1 MLVNLGM
8 QEMHRQIQNRF
19 RITSES
25 AVGKLL
31 LMSAS
36 VTARPPGRTGDAA
49 GPRAHLSV
57 AEGDRMRLDRFQ
69 AWDLK
74 ENARPLPTSPHV
86 PFPAL
91 NLPPPFPHPLPPLVS
106 RSQTCSL
113 FILEGQMVKVGKG
126 RCEDGDGSYKRWG

>member
-19 RITSES
+19 RITSEL

-36 VTARPPGRTGDAA
+36 VSARPPGRTGDTA

-69 AWDLK
+69 AWDLQ

-91 NLPPPFPHPLPPLVS
+91 NLPSPHPRFPTAPRFAFPNLPP
-106 RSQTCSL
+106 
-113 FILEGQMVKVGKG
+113 IHPGGADGKG
-126 RCEDGDGSYKRWG
+126 REGTV

>member
-91 NLPPPFPHPLPPLVS
+91 NLPPLPPSPTAPRFAFPNL
-106 RSQTCSL
+106 L
-113 FILEGQMVKVGKG
+113 PIYPGGADGKG
-126 RCEDGDGSYKRWG
+126 REGTV

>member
-19 RITSES
+19 RITSEL

-36 VTARPPGRTGDAA
+36 VSARPPGRTGDTA

-69 AWDLK
+69 AWDLQ

-91 NLPPPFPHPLPPLVS
+91 NLPLSPSPIPYSPSLRVPKLAPYSSWRS
-106 RSQTCSL
+106 R
-113 FILEGQMVKVGKG
+113 
-126 RCEDGDGSYKRWG
+126 W